1 MGQMSVNL
9 PASLRSTTSMLR
21 TLTADRETALTRLS
35 SGVKINTAIQGP
47 QQFFASRGL
56 LQRAS
61 DLQGLKSGMAQAIST
76 VQAAS
81 AGVAS
86 VKGLL
91 DQARGLTTVTLATLD
106 NTPTAIEMR
115 RELAEQFDGI
125 LRQIDKFVA
134 LSSVANVTVVRPRA

>member
-1 MGQMSVNL
+1 
-9 PASLRSTTSMLR
+9 MLR
-21 TLTADRETALTRLS
+21 TLTADRETALSRLT
-35 SGVKINTAIQGP
+35 SGLKINTAIQGP

-56 LQRAS
+56 TQRAG
-61 DLQGLKSGMAQAIST
+61 DLDGLKSGMAQAIST

-106 NTPTAIEMR
+106 NTPTAIAMR
-115 RELAEQFDGI
+115 RELAQQFDGI
-125 LRQIDKFVA
+125 LRQIDKFVSD
-134 LSSVANVTVVRPRA
+134 SSYGGKNLLMSRPPSFAATDK